1 MNEQNTMTEQTVST
15 MPFAPTMPTAP
26 AAPVMPIVPPATP
39 DEQPFDK
46 EAWAAKKKEQRE
58 ALYEMADGTTE
69 LACDDFATMK
79 EYLAVQARF
88 DRYSVTNAM
97 LVAAQ
102 CPTATRLGD
111 FDYWHKQGA
120 SVVHGAKAIS
130 IFEPGPAYNRS
141 DGNVGHSFN
150 IKRVF
155 DISQTTAAP
164 YLTQQGPDYRRIIK
178 GLIETSPV
186 KVQPTETMPDARN
199 VVYDVKNSVILART
213 GQPWEQL
220 CKGLMENIALAN
232 LARQREKPVNYNFA
246 ARAVAFMVYQ
256 RYGIPNKGVSDDYKP
271 KQYVN
276 MEPKEVRAQ
285 LDIIRHVAHEMTL
298 QLSRA
303 MKPMQKEAPKEE
315 AR

>member
-26 AAPVMPIVPPATP
+26 AAVPAAP

-58 ALYEMADGTTE
+58 ALYEKADDTTE
-69 LACDDFATMK
+69 LACDDFETMK

-88 DRYSVTNAM
+88 GRYSVTNAM

-102 CPTATRLGD
+102 CPTATRLGN
-111 FDYWHKQGA
+111 FEYWRSHGA
-120 SVVHGAKAIS
+120 SVAHGAKAIS
-130 IFEPGPAYNRS
+130 IFEPGPAYNRT

-155 DISQTTAAP
+155 DVSQTTADPRRAP
-164 YLTQQGPDYRRIIK
+164 QTPDYRRIIK

-186 KVQPTETMPDARN
+186 KVQATETMPDARD
-199 VVYDVKNSVILART
+199 VVYDVANSVILART
-213 GQPWEQL
+213 GQPWDQL

-271 KQYVN
+271 KQYEN
-276 MEPKEVRAQ
+276 MEPKDVRAQ
-285 LDIIRHVAHEMTL
+285 LDIIRRVANDMSF
-298 QLSRA
+298 QISRA
-303 MKPMQKEAPKEE
+303 MKPVQKDAPQEE